1 MAKLKRI
8 PIPFARRVETFQRQ
22 VLPLLVWLLAIAGV
36 VYLLEQEEGR
46 YHFVGLAES
55 QEFVVASPQDGMLQE
70 LFVELYQEVEEGEL
84 LAAMDSRILAA
95 DLDVANAEVARLDA
109 EQQSLRAELES
120 ESRELARDWEKDY
133 RRFVMDG
140 VGLQVDILQARVEVE
155 TDMVEAERLRIAAE
169 RAASLLEANAGSEA
183 DAEDLALAREVVLA
197 RVATN
202 RDLLSELETQF
213 ASALERTSGFST
225 TEPDTTSFAPQ
236 LEALRQAIVV
246 QELRLRSLEE
256 IQREHMVMRAPTR
269 GVIASLAA
277 SKGRSLVLGQEILR
291 ILPHQSDVVFFQ
303 PHLAAASI
311 QAGAKV
317 EVTRMG
323 SSQVVEAIVTDV
335 APQVETIPPSLWRDP
350 AVAEYGR
357 ATRLSPTPSLHLVPG
372 DPVQVRFLA
381 E

>member
-169 RAASLLEANAGSEA
+169 RAASLLEANAGSAA

-213 ASALERTSGFST
+213 ASALERTNGFST

-246 QELRLRSLEE
+246 QELRLRSLE

-291 ILPHQSDVVFFQ
+291 ILPHQSGVVFFQ
-303 PHLAAASI
+303 PQLAAATI

-317 EVTRMG
+317 EVSRMG
-323 SSQVVEAIVTDV
+323 SSQVVEAIVADV
-335 APQVETIPPSLWRDP
+335 APQVDTIPASLWRDP

-357 ATRLSPTPSLHLVPG
+357 ATRLSPTPTLHLVPG

-381 E
+381 D

>member
-8 PIPFARRVETFQRQ
+8 PIPFARRMETFQRQ

-46 YHFVGLAES
+46 FHFVGLAES

-84 LAAMDSRILAA
+84 LAAMDSRILTA

-109 EQQSLRAELES
+109 EKQSLRAELES

-169 RAASLLEANAGSEA
+169 RAASLLEANAGSAA

-202 RDLLSELETQF
+202 RDLLGELETQF
-213 ASALERTSGFST
+213 ASAQQRTSGFAT
-225 TEPDTTSFAPQ
+225 TEPDITSFAPR

-246 QELRLRSLEE
+246 QELRLRSLE

-303 PHLAAASI
+303 PQLAAAAI

-323 SSQVVEAIVTDV
+323 SSQVVEAVVTDV
-335 APQVETIPPSLWRDP
+335 APQVETIPASLWRDP

-372 DPVQVRFLA
+372 NPVQIRFLA
-381 E
+381 D